1 MKILKAKKNYL
12 NKQTFQISDLTY
24 ITRMTPLKELLNG
37 EDMIEPIKV
46 LKHDKRKNPIG
57 PSGEE
62 LFDYSK
68 YRSGAGDSNFKE
80 KEYSVWEG
88 NQRVQAAIQ
97 LGYTHIEGIIVN
109 E

>member
-12 NKQTFQISDLTY
+12 NKQIFQISDLTY

-46 LKHDKRKNPIG
+46 LTHEVSKNKRLGAN
-57 PSGEE
+57 GE
-62 LFDYSK
+62 
-68 YRSGAGDSNFKE
+68 NFKE
-80 KEYSVWEG
+80 KQYSVWEG
-88 NQRVQAAIQ
+88 NQRVQAALQ
-97 LGYTHIEGIIVN
+97 LGYTHIEGIIIN

>member
-1 MKILKAKKNYL
+1 MKILKAQSLNPKK
-12 NKQTFQISDLTY
+12 QIFQISDLTY

-46 LKHDKRKNPIG
+46 LKHDIRKNPIG
-57 PSGEE
+57 PLGEE

-80 KEYSVWEG
+80 KQYSVWEG
-88 NQRVQAAIQ
+88 NQRVQAALQ
-97 LGYTHIEGIIVN
+97 LGYTHIEGIIIN